1 MTRNKLRRLTP
12 KSVAAGVAGNV
23 IMMVY
28 TLSCIFPIIWL
39 IYSSF
44 KTMVEF
50 DYNVVALPEH
60 WTLENYKYVLT
71 SSDMPTYITNSLRN
85 SVIAV
90 VFILLFAFINGYF
103 IARFRFRGRKLMYNY
118 YLLGMLIPVHALL
131 VPIYIVMN
139 RVNLTNQWY
148 TVVFP
153 LICFNLPTSLFLCE
167 SYIGNIPREI
177 DEAAA
182 IDGAGFTRTLF
193 TIILPMTTPILVTS
207 GILAFFNCW
216 NEFIFSLVLLK
227 DQALYTIPLGLT
239 LLQGTYRTS
248 YPAMMAAMIIAMLP
262 AMILYFIFNKQII
275 NGMMSGAVKG

>member
-1 MTRNKLRRLTP
+1 MHKTRSKLRPGTI
-12 KSVAAGVAGNV
+12 VAGVAGNT

-28 TLSCIFPIIWL
+28 TISCIFPVIWL

-50 DYNVVALPEH
+50 DYNVVALPQK
-60 WTLENYKYVLT
+60 WTLENYIYVLT
-71 SSDMPTYITNSLRN
+71 SSDMPTYILNSLRN

-90 VFILLFAFINGYF
+90 AFILLFAFVNGYF
-103 IARFRFRGRKLMYNY
+103 IARFKFRGRKVLYNY
-118 YLLGMLIPVHALL
+118 YLLGMLVPVHALL
-131 VPIYIVMN
+131 VPIYIVLN
-139 RVNLTNQWY
+139 RVNMTNHWY
-148 TVVFP
+148 TVLLP
-153 LICFNLPTSLFLCE
+153 LICFNLPISLFLCE
-167 SYIGNIPREI
+167 SYVATIPREI

-182 IDGAGFTRTLF
+182 IDGASFSRTLF
-193 TIILPMTTPILVTS
+193 TIIMPMTTPILVTS

-227 DQALYTIPLGLT
+227 DQSLYTIPLGLT